1 MDLSTGPAKGL
12 QAWLIIA
19 MINKDTFTSG
29 ECLAR
34 VIFLIIEFKISI
46 IMIIDI

>member
-12 QAWLIIA
+12 QACEIIA
-19 MINKDTFTSG
+19 MINKSTFTSG

-34 VIFLIIEFKISI
+34 VIFLIIKFKISI
-46 IMIIDI
+46 IMIVDI